1 MATSN
6 WEKMMRQNL
15 RNGLAMAFGLLLL
28 AFPALAHHSATAE
41 FDSSKSFSVKATIT
55 KLEWV
60 NPHVYMYADV
70 TDESGKVIPYS
81 FETGPPGNL
90 RRAGVVRTMFNVG
103 DVVTIEAAVAKDG
116 SKHLGLLK
124 AVHFADGHTIVFGSA
139 ADSEG
144 KNY

>member
-1 MATSN
+1 
-6 WEKMMRQNL
+6 MR
-15 RNGLAMAFGLLLL
+15 RNVRRFLTVSFGLLMVTI
-28 AFPALAHHSATAE
+28 PVLAHHSATAE
-41 FDSSKSFSVKATIT
+41 FDSSKTFTVKGTLT

-70 TDESGKVIPYS
+70 TDENGKVIPYS

-103 DVVTIEAAVAKDG
+103 DIVTIEAAVAKDG
-116 SKHLGLLK
+116 TKHLGLLK
-124 AVHFADGHTIVFGSA
+124 SIHFADGHTVVFGSA

>member
-1 MATSN
+1 MT
-6 WEKMMRQNL
+6 
-15 RNGLAMAFGLLLL
+15 RNFRRILGVSFGLLLL
-28 AFPALAHHSATAE
+28 AIPVLAHHSATAE
-41 FDSSKSFSVKATIT
+41 FDTSKTFTVKGTIT
-55 KLEWV
+55 KLEWI

-70 TDESGKVIPYS
+70 TDETGKVIPYS

-90 RRAGVVRTMFNVG
+90 RRAGVLRTMFNVG
-103 DVVTIEAAVAKDG
+103 DVVNIEASVAKDG
-116 SKHLGLLK
+116 TKHLGLLK

>member
-1 MATSN
+1 
-6 WEKMMRQNL
+6 MRQKPRRL
-15 RNGLAMAFGLLLL
+15 MGLSLALLSL
-28 AFPALAHHSATAE
+28 AVPALAHHSATAE
-41 FDSSKSFSVKATIT
+41 FDSSKTFTVKGTIT
-55 KLEWV
+55 KLEWF

-70 TDESGKVIPYS
+70 TDENGKVTPYS

-90 RRAGVVRTMFNVG
+90 RRSGVFKTMFNVG
-103 DVVTIEAAVAKDG
+103 DVVKIDASVAKDG
-116 SKHLGLLK
+116 SKRLGLLK